1 MHRIASESI
10 DTKSQKQDTTE
21 ELKVKNVLIDIIEH
35 KAHAIA
41 RQEGIKDIAHR
52 GTNARDETIPTAL
65 IQRTLDA

>member
-52 GTNARDETIPTAL
+52 GTNTRDETIPTAL
-65 IQRTLDA
+65 ILRSLDA